1 MVTHSG
7 WIPYQAFAGGFC
19 RFFTRRSMV
28 QGVNRRYMGKLMRA
42 ACLWFTLRPGA
53 TKYGESQPVT
63 RKPRSDSPRL
73 NDAEAGL
80 LVKALPAMS
89 AMLLRSA
96 AAHSIGKYA
105 TGWLL

>member
-7 WIPYQAFAGGFC
+7 WIPYQAFAGGSVDFSPDAVW
-19 RFFTRRSMV
+19 FKGST
-28 QGVNRRYMGKLMRA
+28 GGTWGKLMRA

-89 AMLLRSA
+89 AMFLRSA